1 MRTVLLV
8 IFMLFITCSF
18 AVAQELPEPTDPPL
32 DYKAEIS
39 WGTST
44 GATWEAIPIVY
55 TVVDGTPGTVHKYW
69 TFGLGIKLFE
79 AVALE
84 STIATPKKVNIT
96 MNIASLPTTGNKWW
110 GNFFRTRI
118 YGSITTSGQTVD
130 STKSDP
136 SYWVGIISLPTPQRP
151 IGQ

>member
-1 MRTVLLV
+1 MKKVLLV
-8 IFMLFITCSF
+8 IFMLFITCGF
-18 AVAQELPEPTDPPL
+18 TIAQELSEPTDPPL
-32 DYKAEIS
+32 EYKAEIS
-39 WGTST
+39 WGST
-44 GATWEAIPIVY
+44 NSTWAAIPITY
-55 TVVDGTPGTVHKYW
+55 TVVDGTPGIHKYW

-84 STIATPKKVNIT
+84 STVTTPKKVTVT
-96 MNIASLPTTGNKWW
+96 MNIASFPATGNKWW

-130 STKSDP
+130 STKSEA